1 MNRSFVID
9 LLKLLAAQAIVWH
22 HLSAYGPMAHTIY
35 DAWPVATDA
44 FIEHSRLAVQ
54 VFLVMGGFLA
64 AQAIRLDTPT
74 PSAAVVGQW
83 VWRRYLRLM
92 PPYLVA
98 LLLITLV
105 AWSCRDHISGD
116 WLVDSPTWG
125 AALAH
130 ALTLQGLLGLPS
142 LSAGVWYVAMD
153 FQLYVL
159 LVLLLAAARTPRA
172 LSWAVLGLCAASML
186 FFNRHI
192 ELDNWALYFF
202 GSYGLGVMAAWSRRS
217 SYDAGLF
224 ALTVGV
230 AIVALWLQPRIR
242 LEVALATA
250 LVLPLAAN
258 WHTSASPGP
267 MDAPLGG
274 QFLWHL
280 PHALRRDRDRE
291 CHVGNF
297 GAARHP
303 HGHGSDGDGLGVE
316 LRDWS
321 GVSPLGG
328 ATPGAVVAA
337 TRQALGRR
345 AARKRAKPQRH
356 AQHADKHAVATEHSY
371 TADKPQTSL
380 IAPPLSA
387 PNTPGTP

>member
-44 FIEHSRLAVQ
+44 FIEQSRLAVQ

-186 FFNRHI
+186 YFNRHS

-258 WHTSASPGP
+258 W
-267 MDAPLGG
+267 
-274 QFLWHL
+274 
-280 PHALRRDRDRE
+280 R
-291 CHVGNF
+291 
-297 GAARHP
+297 
-303 HGHGSDGDGLGVE
+303 
-316 LRDWS
+316 
-321 GVSPLGG
+321 
-328 ATPGAVVAA
+328 TPA
-337 TRQALGRR
+337 QALGQWMRR
-345 AARKRAKPQRH
+345 LADSSFGTFLTHYGVIVIVSAMWEILGLHGTQTAMGVMVMAWVLSLGIGLAFHRWVEQPLAQWLQQRVKRSGDVPH
-356 AQHADKHAVATEHSY
+356 ANVPSHNATHS
-371 TADKPQTSL
+371 TPTSMPWPPSTRTPQTSPRL
-380 IAPPLSA
+380 R
-387 PNTPGTP
+387 